1 ITKDGKEKTES
12 SDVKVEGMKCELCG
26 SDVVLRNGRYGS
38 FYACSSYPKC
48 KFTKQIAKNLGVK
61 CPDCGGE
68 VVIKYGKNKSQFY
81 SCEKYPDCKFSSW
94 DMPTNKKCPV
104 CGDMLMSKKGKNL
117 LVCRGEKCGYKT
129 EAPADG
135 EE

>member
-1 ITKDGKEKTES
+1 
-12 SDVKVEGMKCELCG
+12 M
-26 SDVVLRNGRYGS
+26 VLRSGSYGS

-68 VVIKYGKNKSQFY
+68 IVIKYGKNKSQFY

-94 DMPTNKKCPV
+94 DMPTSKKCPV
-104 CGDMLMSKKGKNL
+104 CGDMLMSKKGKDL
-117 LVCRGEKCGYKT
+117 LVCRGDKCGYKT
-129 EAPADG
+129 AAPADG